1 MKPRLVL
8 PLCLLFSS
16 VITAQI
22 PASKPPAHCSIEGQI
37 VQQLGGQPV
46 RKADLRLFSIGE
58 HQEVEEQEYSA
69 ATDAEGHFTIED
81 LKPGVYRLHYGRTG
95 FVDAE
100 KRHHGDE
107 MLLSLEP
114 GQDVKDL
121 LFHMAPAAVITGKV
135 TDIDGDPVPNV
146 EVAAIP
152 PHFNRNI
159 VPAVSGGSTNDL
171 GEYRIG
177 GLSPNRYLVVAT
189 PIHQLSRSVES
200 AKGSDKKPP
209 VYGVTYYPG
218 TTDKSQALPLVLRAG
233 DETPANIAL
242 ALTHLFHVRG
252 EVTNLPAG
260 TTDEVSVVLRPLDEI
275 FMAAIENWPLDKDG
289 KFDIRGVLPGSYG
302 VLLVFGSGLSPRVMR
317 GDQTV
322 QVMSADV
329 EGLRISPVPNGRVR
343 GQFRMDN
350 GQKIDWS
357 SVNVSLYSNRPAP
370 PMGSSTS
377 SGNGFE
383 ALYWD
388 ERPAHAEVSS
398 GGSFEMKEVPS
409 DTYRLWTPSAKVLP
423 DYFVKAVTLGGKDT
437 TDSGFMVGGATCSL
451 DIVVSAKGATVEG
464 VVLNDKDEPTSDI
477 RIVVIPDVSRR
488 QRRDLY
494 QLATTDYRGRFGLHG
509 LAPGEYRIF
518 ALDDDLGYG
527 EITDSEFLR
536 AHESSGK
543 AIKLDESEHKSIEL
557 TLEPSGD

>member
-1 MKPRLVL
+1 MKPRLAL

-16 VITAQI
+16 AIAAQI
-22 PASKPPAHCSIEGQI
+22 PASKPPTHCTIEGQI
-37 VQQLGGQPV
+37 VQQPGGQPV
-46 RKADLRLFSIGE
+46 RKADVRLFSIGE

-69 ATDAEGHFTIED
+69 ATDAEGHFKIED
-81 LKPGVYRLHYGRTG
+81 LKPGIYRLHYDRTG

-100 KRHHGDE
+100 RRHHGDE
-107 MLLSLEP
+107 MLLSLAP

-135 TDIDGDPVPNV
+135 TDADGDPVPNV

-159 VPAVSGGSTNDL
+159 VPAVSGGFTNDL

-177 GLSPNRYLVVAT
+177 GLSPNRYLVMVT
-189 PIHQLSRSVES
+189 PLRLLRRSVES
-200 AKGSDKKPP
+200 TKGSDKRPP
-209 VYGVTYYPG
+209 VYGVTYFPG
-218 TTDKSQALPLVLRAG
+218 TTDKSQALPLVLRSG

-242 ALTHLFHVRG
+242 ALTHLLHVRG

-260 TTDEVSVVLRPLDEI
+260 TTDEVSVVLRPLDDD

-289 KFDIRGVLPGSYG
+289 KFDIRGMLPGSYS
-302 VLLVFGSGLSPRVMR
+302 VLLVFGSSLSPRVMR

-322 QVMSADV
+322 QVINADV
-329 EGLRISPVPNGRVR
+329 EGLRISAVPNGQVR

-357 SVNVSLYSNRPAP
+357 SVNVNLYSNRTAP

-377 SGNGFE
+377 SGNGFD

-388 ERPAHAEVSS
+388 ERPVHGEVSS
-398 GGSFEMKEVPS
+398 GGSFEMKDVPG
-409 DTYRLWTPSAKVLP
+409 DTYRLWTTSDKVLR
-423 DYFVKAVTLGGKDT
+423 DYFVKAVTLGGKDII
-437 TDSGFMVGGATCSL
+437 DSGFTVGGATYSL
-451 DIVVSAKGATVEG
+451 DVVVSAKGATVDG
-464 VVLNDKDEPTSDI
+464 VVLNDKDEPASDVH
-477 RIVVIPDVSRR
+477 VVAIPDVTRH

-494 QLATTDYRGRFGLHG
+494 QLTTTDYRGRFGLHG

-518 ALDDDLGYG
+518 ALDDDYPDV
-527 EITDSEFLR
+527 TDSEFLR

-543 AIKLDESEHKSIEL
+543 TIKLEESEHKSIEL